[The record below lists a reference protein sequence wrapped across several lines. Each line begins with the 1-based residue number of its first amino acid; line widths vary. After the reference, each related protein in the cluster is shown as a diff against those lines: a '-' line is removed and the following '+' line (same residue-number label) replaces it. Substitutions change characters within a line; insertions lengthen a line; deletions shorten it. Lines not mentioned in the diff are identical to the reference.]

1 MTTIKRRSF
10 EYFDATVIIFGLTFI
25 VMAIFT
31 IITAIGTFAF
41 SDTFSNYAFLFL
53 GAFIFVVSVGLLMS
67 VPTTIFRILVG
78 GLALFFVAYCFVQK
92 ESIKDSAI
100 DRAYSNINTK
110 MITSYAGVVETNMYK
125 DFLIDKADRNI
136 VKYNDYKDNIKN
148 YNSISAEQIMNLKLF
163 YSSISNRDV
172 KNKIDDMFKDK
183 LVTENEYAQF
193 QTYIAQADLKDTS
206 LALLSVVT
214 R

>member
-1 MTTIKRRSF
+1 MTTTKRSF
-10 EYFDATVIIFGLTFI
+10 ESFDFTIIILGMTFI
-25 VMAIFT
+25 GMAIFT
-31 IITAIGTFAF
+31 IMTAIGTFAF
-41 SDTFSNYAFLFL
+41 NNTFSNYVCLFL
-53 GAFIFVVSVGLLMS
+53 GALMLTVSVGILMS
-67 VPTTIFRILVG
+67 VPTTIFRIIVG

-100 DRAYSNINTK
+100 DSAYSKINTK
-110 MITSYAGVVETNMYK
+110 MITSYAGVVDTQMYK
-125 DFLIDKADRNI
+125 EFLVDKADRNV

-163 YSSISNRDV
+163 YSSISNTDV

-183 LVTENEYAQF
+183 LVTESEYAQF

-206 LALLSVVT
+206 LALISVVK

>member
-1 MTTIKRRSF
+1 MTTTQRRSF
-10 EYFDATVIIFGLTFI
+10 EYFDFIVIIFGVTFI
-25 VMAIFT
+25 AMAIFT
-31 IITAIGTFAF
+31 IMTAIGSFAF
-41 SDTFSNYAFLFL
+41 NNDFSNYAFLFL
-53 GAFIFVVSVGLLMS
+53 GAIILTVSVGLLMS
-67 VPTTIFRILVG
+67 VPTTTFRIIVG

-100 DRAYSNINTK
+100 DHAYSNINTK
-110 MITSYAGVVETNMYK
+110 MITSYAGVVDTQMYK
-125 DFLIDKADRNI
+125 DFLVDKADRNV

-163 YSSISNRDV
+163 YSSISNTDV

-183 LVTENEYAQF
+183 LVTEAEYAQF

-206 LALLSVVT
+206 LALLSVVN